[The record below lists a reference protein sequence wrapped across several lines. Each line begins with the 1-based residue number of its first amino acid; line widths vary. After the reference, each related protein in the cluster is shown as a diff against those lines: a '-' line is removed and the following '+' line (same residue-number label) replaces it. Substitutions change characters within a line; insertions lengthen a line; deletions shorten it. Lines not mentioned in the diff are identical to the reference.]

1 MSKSIVVCVA
11 ESGGKIRD
19 VTFYEEYNVM
29 ALEWCK
35 QHKDKG
41 MIVEVLTCEF
51 PLFLT
56 EEQEKRH
63 GEEGTRLTKPHWSIR
78 VKCVEKD
85 KIYGTV
91 KSCAYDLGMSAYRI
105 RRVLDTNMTVDGL
118 HFVRVLPK

>member
-1 MSKSIVVCVA
+1 MIVVCSA
-11 ESGGKIRD
+11 EKGGKIRD

-29 ALEWCK
+29 AVEWCK
-35 QHKDKG
+35 RHEDMG
-41 MIVEVLTCEF
+41 MTVEVSTCDF
-51 PLFLT
+51 PSFLT
-56 EEQEKRH
+56 EEQEKRY

-118 HFVRVLPK
+118 HFIRVVPK